1 MCDDDEDVVLEGSQL
16 HQHLL
21 DSGFSHTDQLEKQT
35 KFETLAVGQ
44 NGTLVDKEN
53 NVNRYLHLSQLFLSC
68 L

>member
-35 KFETLAVGQ
+35 KFETLAVGH

-53 NVNRYLHLSQLFLSC
+53 NENRYLRLS
-68 L
+68 